1 MSQENS
7 QKDLEIPSIPETDLQ
22 ADGVVPAPPT
32 DESTTAVA
40 AAADESA
47 PDAPAAKPADG
58 TDAADAPV
66 PDAWDQLG
74 LSEDVLAVVKSQGYE
89 KATPVQARSIPLA
102 LDGRDLIASAQT
114 GTGKTASFVLPMV
127 ERFKGREGTY
137 GLVLAPTR
145 EIAQQIE
152 ETIRTFGGPMGVRS
166 AVLIGG
172 VDMRLD
178 TQALAT
184 YPQIIVATP
193 GRLCDHLER
202 GNIWLE
208 FIEVVVL
215 DEADR
220 MLDMGFSTQINRV
233 FDDLPQNRQTMLFSA
248 TFPPPVEKLARKIL
262 HEPERIMVG
271 RTNASATTIEQRLV
285 QVRED
290 GKSSA
295 LRKLLSEVQGSTI
308 IFTRS
313 KDLAKK
319 VFLNVHRMGFHE
331 VTYISSDRAQNQR
344 EEALS
349 DFKKGVHRIL
359 VATDVAARGLHIE
372 GVAHVINYDLPMVA
386 EDYVHRIGRTG
397 RAGASGLATSL
408 VTSHRKDRET
418 LKEIER
424 LIKRAIPVIQ
434 VGSSRSDEQGS
445 EAVSA
450 ESNVDLAP
458 SAPEAVKDAAPKV
471 KVLPKPLA
479 RVAAIEAPVV
489 RESKPVVNDL
499 ERKVAAELASLGPRR
514 SLRSTVFPVD

>member
-1 MSQENS
+1 MSNESQQSQNPSSTDQPGTEPVEQASPQAQEATA
-7 QKDLEIPSIPETDLQ
+7 PVATETSTAQ
-22 ADGVVPAPPT
+22 EASTASAASADSPAAAEVPA
-32 DESTTAVA
+32 
-40 AAADESA
+40 
-47 PDAPAAKPADG
+47 
-58 TDAADAPV
+58 AADAPV
-66 PDAWDQLG
+66 NDAWDQLG
-74 LSEDVLAVVKSQGYE
+74 LSPDVLALVQSQGYE
-89 KATPVQARSIPLA
+89 KATPVQARSIPFA
-102 LDGRDLIASAQT
+102 LDGRDIIASAQT

-152 ETIRTFGGPMGVRS
+152 ETIRTFGGPLGVRS

-172 VDMRLD
+172 IDMRLD

-208 FIEVVVL
+208 FIEIVVL

-220 MLDMGFSTQINRV
+220 MLDMGFSTQINRI
-233 FDDLPQNRQTMLFSA
+233 FDDLSANRQTMLFSA

-285 QVRED
+285 QVKED
-290 GKSSA
+290 AKSSA
-295 LRKLLSEVQGSTI
+295 LRQLLSEVEGTTI

-319 VFLNVHRMGFHE
+319 VFLNVHRMGFHD
-331 VTYISSDRAQNQR
+331 VTYISSDRAQAQR
-344 EEALS
+344 EEALA

-418 LKEIER
+418 IKEIER
-424 LIKRAIPVIQ
+424 LIKRSVPV
-434 VGSSRSDEQGS
+434 VKLGGGDRTESDITE
-445 EAVSA
+445 EAVEPQVSDKP
-450 ESNVDLAP
+450 NVKARPAAVTPKVVLP
-458 SAPEAVKDAAPKV
+458 SKEAPKE
-471 KVLPKPLA
+471 L
-479 RVAAIEAPVV
+479 
-489 RESKPVVNDL
+489 KPVLSEL
-499 ERKVAAELASLGPRR
+499 ERKVAAELAALGPRR
-514 SLRSTVFPVD
+514 SARSTVFPVD

>member
-1 MSQENS
+1 MSQEN
-7 QKDLEIPSIPETDLQ
+7 KVNPE
-22 ADGVVPAPPT
+22 AEAPVAT
-32 DESTTAVA
+32 IGDESQTVPPAEKVEA
-40 AAADESA
+40 AAAAEAGEAA
-47 PDAPAAKPADG
+47 PQTSVKEEVPAA
-58 TDAADAPV
+58 TT
-66 PDAWDQLG
+66 WDELG
-74 LSEDVLAVVKSQGYE
+74 LSEDVLALVKSQAYE
-89 KATPVQARSIPLA
+89 RPTPVQARSIPIA
-102 LDGRDLIASAQT
+102 LDFYDLIASAQT

-127 ERFKGREGTY
+127 ERFKGKEGTH

-152 ETIRTFGGPMGVRS
+152 ETIKLFGGPLGVRS

-172 VDMRLD
+172 VDMRYD

-208 FIEVVVL
+208 FIDTVVL

-220 MLDMGFSTQINRV
+220 MLDMGFSAQINRIFEV
-233 FDDLPQNRQTMLFSA
+233 IPAARQTMLFSA
-248 TFPPPVEKLARKIL
+248 TFPPAVEKLARKIL
-262 HEPERIMVG
+262 HEPERVMVG
-271 RTNASATTIEQRLV
+271 RANSSATTVEQRMV
-285 QVRED
+285 EVRED
-290 GKSSA
+290 SKSSA
-295 LRKLLSEVQGSTI
+295 LRRLLSQVEGSTI

-319 VFLNVHRMGFHE
+319 VFLNVHRMGFHH
-331 VTYISSDRAQNQR
+331 VTYISSDRAQSQR
-344 EEALS
+344 EEALA

-408 VTSHRKDRET
+408 VTQNRRDRET

-424 LIKRAIPVIQ
+424 LIKRKVPFIQLDGESEPVAEAASEREP
-434 VGSSRSDEQGS
+434 VEAREQPQKKALPLPKVIS
-445 EAVSA
+445 
-450 ESNVDLAP
+450 P
-458 SAPEAVKDAAPKV
+458 QAAPA
-471 KVLPKPLA
+471 PRPS
-479 RVAAIEAPVV
+479 EPVV
-489 RESKPVVNDL
+489 PQMTEIQK
-499 ERKVAAELASLGPRR
+499 KVAAELAALGPRR
-514 SLRSTVFPVD
+514 GSRHTIFPVD